1 MVKKMKK
8 VISVLFLF
16 VFMISTLS
24 VDVHADVR
32 YGGFFS
38 KTSKNCGLLYYF
50 FPPIGKLEINGYGY
64 MQIGNYPWA
73 QFGNE
78 VKSIVIIGGVKSIAK
93 HAFSCCPNL
102 ESVTV
107 ATDSLDFVD
116 SCAFWNNMKLR
127 TVRFEKNVGKFGN
140 NAFNSCP
147 NISHFD
153 YLGMIPPMFD
163 GGPITGPKNLE
174 VNVHPDY
181 SGESFGGVPIKR
193 LRSEYEMENPTVKH
207 CFFLDPDTP
216 DAGKLIIHGEGIIP
230 PSFEIIDRFGLRRKI
245 IAPWKEVKEKVKD
258 LEIQDG
264 ITLIGTKA
272 FSGFKNLSTVYL
284 PRGMKRI
291 DYQVFKN
298 CSSLKFINFPDSL
311 KVIGDGAFANC
322 SSLEFINF
330 PDSLEYI
337 ADGAFANCIKLTTID
352 LPSDILI
359 AKEAFTGCYSLSTV
373 RYHGKKEL
381 PRISK
386 QVFETCP
393 NLKIVQVP
401 VNYEGEHF
409 AGIKVEKVLEEV

>member
-1 MVKKMKK
+1 MKK

-24 VDVHADVR
+24 VGVHADVR
-32 YGGFFS
+32 YGGSFS
-38 KTSKNCGLLYYF
+38 RTPKHYGLLYRF

-64 MQIGNYPWA
+64 MQLGDYPWA
-73 QFGNE
+73 QFGSE
-78 VKSIVIIGGVKSIAK
+78 VKSIYIFGSVKSIAK

-107 ATDSLDFVD
+107 ATDSLDFID

-127 TVRFEKNVGKFGN
+127 TVRFEKNVDKFGN
-140 NAFNSCP
+140 NAFSYCP

-153 YLGMIPPMFD
+153 YLGMTPPMFD
-163 GGPITGPKNLE
+163 GAPITGPGNLE

-207 CFFLDPDTP
+207 CFFPDPDTP

-245 IAPWKEVKEKVKD
+245 IAPWQEIKEKVKD

-264 ITLIGTKA
+264 ITLIGKKA
-272 FSGFKNLSTVYL
+272 FSDFKNLSTVYL

-352 LPSDILI
+352 LPANVLI
-359 AKEAFTGCYSLSTV
+359 AKEAFIGCYSLSTV

-409 AGIKVEKVLEEV
+409 AGIKVEKVLEAVYPY